1 MTRPLD
7 GYPAH
12 RRDRGRGPQ
21 RVLHVMT
28 ARRLYLARVKEE
40 ASFEQ
45 ILDRYSVKTRGAGAK
60 RMALLSLPPGH
71 EAILLDPSRA
81 QGLLLLRLWRQ
92 GLRARLRRPD
102 RECIDPRGGRTYRR
116 DVSDTARRSGAAET
130 EANAKRPRREIPIG
144 HCGLCRFGSRSIHRI
159 HIWQEDTSV
168 LNSPQRSASGT
179 AATAPCRVGSAS
191 RSTTNAACSS
201 HTPAAGPAT
210 SYRKAFRNTICRAN
224 FQSVAFFSICT
235 VSPAPS
241 IWSWSRDIGRSS
253 AFTVSAY
260 RPSLS
265 WGERSP
271 LNRRHFL

>member
-28 ARRLYLARVKEE
+28 ARRLHLARVKEE

-45 ILDRYSVKTRGAGAK
+45 ILDRYSVKTRGAGSK
-60 RMALLSLPPGH
+60 RMALLSLPPGQ

-92 GLRARLRRPD
+92 GLGARLRRPD

-130 EANAKRPRREIPIG
+130 EANAKRPRR
-144 HCGLCRFGSRSIHRI
+144 RF
-159 HIWQEDTSV
+159 
-168 LNSPQRSASGT
+168 RSAT
-179 AATAPCRVGSAS
+179 AASA
-191 RSTTNAACSS
+191 
-201 HTPAAGPAT
+201 
-210 SYRKAFRNTICRAN
+210 
-224 FQSVAFFSICT
+224 
-235 VSPAPS
+235 
-241 IWSWSRDIGRSS
+241 
-253 AFTVSAY
+253 VSAHA
-260 RPSLS
+260 
-265 WGERSP
+265 RSGASVSG
-271 LNRRHFL
+271 RKTHQS

>member
-7 GYPAH
+7 GYRAH

-45 ILDRYSVKTRGAGAK
+45 ILERYGVKTRGAGSK
-60 RMALLSLPPGH
+60 RMALCPFHPDRKPSCSIHLERKVFYCFGCGAKGSVLDFVAQIENVSIP
-71 EAILLDPSRA
+71 EAAERVEEICRIRHDEAVPQRRKPTQNGSVRD
-81 QGLLLLRLWRQ
+81 LRL
-92 GLRARLRRPD
+92 
-102 RECIDPRGGRTYRR
+102 
-116 DVSDTARRSGAAET
+116 SRSG
-130 EANAKRPRREIPIG
+130 R
-144 HCGLCRFGSRSIHRI
+144 CRFGSRSIHRI
-159 HIWQEDTSV
+159 HIWQEDTSI
-168 LNSPQRSASGT
+168 LSSPLRSDSDT
-179 AATAPCRVGSAS
+179 AATAPCRAGSAF

-210 SYRKAFRNTICRAN
+210 SYRKAFRNTICRAT
-224 FQSVAFFSICT
+224 SRSAAFFTICT

-253 AFTVSAY
+253 AFTSSA
-260 RPSLS
+260 
-265 WGERSP
+265 
-271 LNRRHFL
+271 